1 MKESSKQSLAILAIT
16 VFLSGSL
23 FIFFNVIKPGLSK
36 VKGIIAERQNQEENI
51 KVLEGYKAKSD
62 AIIQRY
68 AEIASQIATINMTLP
83 TEPRPAE
90 LLSILDAI
98 ARTKGVNLTN
108 VVFKEIK
115 PVVKE
120 TTVALDQEGVTSTK
134 AINLGSMKPSILQVN
149 LSFVT
154 SYENFKAFLIEI
166 EKERRLMDSMVVSLT
181 PMALNATAVKGRTLA
196 SNNIFNYTLTLN
208 AYFQPVNQIKN

>member
-1 MKESSKQSLAILAIT
+1 M
-16 VFLSGSL
+16 
-23 FIFFNVIKPGLSK
+23 
-36 VKGIIAERQNQEENI
+36 
-51 KVLEGYKAKSD
+51 LEGYKAKSD

-90 LLSILDAI
+90 LLSILDVI

-115 PVVKE
+115 SVVKE
-120 TTVALDQEGVTSTK
+120 TIVASDQEGVTSTK

-166 EKERRLMDSMVVSLT
+166 EKERRLMDSMVVSLA